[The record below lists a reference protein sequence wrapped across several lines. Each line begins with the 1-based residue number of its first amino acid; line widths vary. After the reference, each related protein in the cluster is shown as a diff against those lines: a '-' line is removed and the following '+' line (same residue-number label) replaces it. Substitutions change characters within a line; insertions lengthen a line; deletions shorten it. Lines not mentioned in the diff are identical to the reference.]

1 MGLEDAVMPML
12 LVVSVKFFMKDAALY
27 SFPIIGDMNSPKGAI
42 LDTFPGYV
50 VGSPIG
56 RFKYF

>member
-1 MGLEDAVMPML
+1 ML
-12 LVVSVKFFMKDAALY
+12 LVVSVKFFVKDAALY
-27 SFPIIGDMNSPKGAI
+27 LFPIIGDMNSPIGAI